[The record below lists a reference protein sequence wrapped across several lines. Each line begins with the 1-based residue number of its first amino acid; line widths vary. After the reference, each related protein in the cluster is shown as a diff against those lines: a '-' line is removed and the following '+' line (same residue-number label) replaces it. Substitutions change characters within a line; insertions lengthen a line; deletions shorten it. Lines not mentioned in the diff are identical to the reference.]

1 MNYTLIVKNGNLLF
15 IRYKDLSLIELA
27 LYLWHFVVY
36 YNNNFKEDELSE
48 MIFRTLNQPFMKK
61 YCKHF
66 ANQNAGDAQIFLRHL
81 FWDK

>member
-27 LYLWHFVVY
+27 LYLWHFAVY

-48 MIFRTLNQPFMKK
+48 MIFRTLKQPFMKK